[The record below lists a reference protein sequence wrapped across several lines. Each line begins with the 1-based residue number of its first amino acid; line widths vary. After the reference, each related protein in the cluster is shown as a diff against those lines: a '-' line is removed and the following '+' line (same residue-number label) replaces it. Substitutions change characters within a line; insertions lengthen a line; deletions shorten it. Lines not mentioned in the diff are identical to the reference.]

1 MKNRKII
8 AMAMTLILAVTMT
21 AGCSEKG
28 GEEKTDGKVSVTI
41 GNWPNPEAN
50 PEYYEVREKS
60 KQTFMEKH
68 PDVDFK
74 TDEFV
79 YDTQVFLARAEGK
92 TLPTLYNTHFTE
104 AKMIIKNGYAAD
116 LTEVLKE
123 RGYYEKL
130 TEYVIEN
137 ASEEGKIYLLP
148 SSCYT
153 MGLVLNLDL
162 FEKAGLVA
170 EDGTPQVPQTFDELA
185 DMAKII
191 KEKTGKAGFVF
202 PTKENMGGWYF
213 SILGWAYGVD
223 FMEQIDGKWTSTFDT
238 PEMVNALNYLK
249 KMKWEDETLPV
260 NALVGN
266 GDMMQMIATGEAAMT
281 FAHPD
286 QVGDLV
292 VSYDMDK
299 DSIGYA
305 KMPAGPKSRVTLMG
319 GAYYVCNEDSTKEQ
333 INTCLD
339 WVQHI
344 GYSPDVTDEELA
356 AYDEEFKGYFEQGRI
371 LGIEDL
377 SVWNDKSD
385 ATQKRKQVR
394 DKYVNIN
401 LNHVKSYNDKTGIEY
416 RVEEP
421 VCTQNL
427 YKTIDGVIQEIF
439 SKKDA
444 DVEKLI
450 KDANNN
456 MQKNFLDYEN

>member
-1 MKNRKII
+1 MKNKKII
-8 AMAMTLILAVTMT
+8 AMAMSVILAVGMA

-28 GEEKTDGKVSVTI
+28 GDGKVAVTI

-60 KQTFMEKH
+60 KQTFMEKY

-104 AKMIIKNGYAAD
+104 AKMIIQNGYAAE

-130 TEYVIEN
+130 TEYVIES
-137 ASEEGKIYLLP
+137 ASDGGKIYLMP
-148 SSCYT
+148 ASCYT
-153 MGLVLNLDL
+153 MGLVINLDL

-170 EDGTPQVPQTFDELA
+170 EDGTPQVPETFDELA
-185 DMAKII
+185 EMAKTI

-202 PTKENMGGWYF
+202 PTKENLGGWYF

-223 FMEQIDGKWTSTFDT
+223 FMEQIDGKWTATFDT
-238 PEMVNALNYLK
+238 KEMVNAVNYLK
-249 KMKWEDETLPV
+249 KLRWDDGTLPV
-260 NALVGN
+260 NALIGN

-286 QVGDLV
+286 QVTDLV
-292 VSYDMDK
+292 VSYGMDK

-305 KMPAGPKSRVTLMG
+305 KMPAGPESRVTLMG
-319 GAYYVCNEDSTKEQ
+319 GAYNVCREDATKEQ
-333 INTCLD
+333 INACLD
-339 WVQHI
+339 WLQVI
-344 GYSPDVTDEELA
+344 GFSPDVTDEDLV
-356 AYDEEFKGYFEQGRI
+356 AYDEELKGYHEQERI
-371 LGIEDL
+371 IGIEDL
-377 SVWNDKSD
+377 TVWNEKSN
-385 ATQKRKQVR
+385 ATQKKKEVR
-394 DKYVNIN
+394 DKYVNVN
-401 LNHVKSYNDKTGIEY
+401 LNHVKSYNDKSGIEY

-421 VCTQNL
+421 VCAQNL
-427 YKTIDGVIQEIF
+427 YKIMDGVIQEVL
-439 SKKDA
+439 SNKDA
-444 DVEKLI
+444 DVEKLV
-450 KDANNN
+450 KDANYNL
-456 MQKNFLDYEN
+456 QKNFLDYEN